1 MFEMP
6 CTFCNLQ
13 LEIFAN
19 NLLLK
24 SHFVKYL
31 APFNLDK
38 SSSKVGIGSA
48 SKTVMLLSFLKS
60 IHNLIVL
67 SFFITTVIGEAY
79 GDDDRLMIPEA
90 SMLSTSVSTASVA
103 CTGSGYCLILNGVS
117 STTRIL
123 CSIHRVLPGKSL
135 KVSENPCSKSVTS
148 FC

>member
-13 LEIFAN
+13 LEEEPFV
-19 NLLLK
+19 K

-135 KVSENPCSKSVTS
+135 KVSENPCSKSLTS